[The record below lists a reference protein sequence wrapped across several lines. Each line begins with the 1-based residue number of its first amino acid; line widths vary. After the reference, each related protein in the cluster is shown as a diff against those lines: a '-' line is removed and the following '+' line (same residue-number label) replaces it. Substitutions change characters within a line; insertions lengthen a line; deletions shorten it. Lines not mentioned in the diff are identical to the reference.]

1 MIKKIISFLLRHKV
15 ITVIVAII
23 VIFGGYYGY
32 KKFKGN
38 NVQISYTL
46 ATVQKGTIISSVE
59 GSGQVSTSNQVDVKT
74 KASGDIV
81 YMGAV
86 KGQEVKTGKLLAQ
99 IDAQDA
105 QKSVRDAEA
114 NLESAKLSLEKLL
127 QPTDA
132 LSLTQAENS
141 LAQAQDSKQN
151 TIDSLQ
157 KSYDDGFT
165 AVSNA
170 FLYLPGIITGFH
182 DLVFNNTIVSNQAN
196 IDYYT
201 DSTKIYDERILQY
214 KQDVQTSYQT
224 ARASFDKNFDD
235 YKSASRFSSTTTIE
249 SLISE
254 TYDTA
259 KDIAEAIKNANNL
272 IQFYVDTFSA
282 KNIKQNANADTQL
295 ATLNT
300 YTGQTNG
307 YLSSLLSIENTI
319 DTAKKNIISA
329 DRTIKEKTESLAN
342 LKAGADSLDVKSAQM
357 TIQQRENALL
367 DAKEQYNNY
376 YIYAPFNGIITAVDI
391 KKGDT
396 VSSGATV
403 ATIITPQKIAEIS
416 LNEVDVAKV
425 KVGQKA
431 TLTFDAVEDLSISG
445 EVVDVDAIG
454 TVSQG
459 VVSYN
464 VKINFDTQDDRVKSG
479 MSVSASIIIDT
490 RQDVLVVSNSAIKT
504 QGTTKYVEMLDQNT
518 SQNSNS
524 TSSNKS
530 VVSTAS
536 PIKQIVETG
545 LSSDTLTEIISGLK
559 EGDKIITKTTTSSS
573 SKSSSSSSTDS
584 QRSSNLFDLGG
595 GGPR

>member
-1 MIKKIISFLLRHKV
+1 MIKKMISFLLRHKV
-15 ITVIVAII
+15 ITVILAII

-32 KKFKGN
+32 KKIKGN
-38 NVQISYTL
+38 NVQTSYTL
-46 ATVQKGTIISSVE
+46 ATVQKGTIISSVD

-74 KASGDIV
+74 KASGDVV
-81 YMGAV
+81 YVGAV
-86 KGQEVKTGKLLAQ
+86 KGQEVRTGKLLAQ

-127 QPTDA
+127 QPTDE

-170 FLYLPGIITGFH
+170 FLNLPSIITGFH

-249 SLISE
+249 FLISE

-272 IQFYVDTFSA
+272 IQFYEDTFSA

-300 YTGQTNG
+300 YTGQVNS

-319 DTAKKNIISA
+319 DTAKKSIISA

-342 LKAGADSLDVKSAQM
+342 LKAGADSLDIKSVQM
-357 TIQQRENALL
+357 TIQQRENSLL

-376 YIYAPFNGIITAVDI
+376 YTYAPFNGIITAVDI

-416 LNEVDVAKV
+416 LNEVDAAKV

-504 QGTTKYVEMLDQNT
+504 QGTAKYVEMLDQNT

-536 PIKQIVETG
+536 PVKQIVEIG
-545 LSSDTLTEIISGLK
+545 LSNDTLTEIISGLK
-559 EGDKIITKTTTSSS
+559 EGDKVITKTTTSSS
-573 SKSSSSSSTDS
+573 SKSSSSSNTNANNS
-584 QRSSNLFDLGG
+584 LFDLGG